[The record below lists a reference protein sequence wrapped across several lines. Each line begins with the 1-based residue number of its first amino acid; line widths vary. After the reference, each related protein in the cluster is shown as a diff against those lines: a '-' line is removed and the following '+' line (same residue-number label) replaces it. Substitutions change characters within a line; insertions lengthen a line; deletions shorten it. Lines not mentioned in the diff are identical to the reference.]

1 MKTKICSKCKEVI
14 KLCHYSNLQLLKE
27 EDNLRKDDKLNWKL
41 VEIDQIKDRLE
52 NLSFYFLERK
62 LTND

>member
-27 EDNLRKDDKLNWKL
+27 EDNLRKGDKLNWELKK
-41 VEIDQIKDRLE
+41 ID
-52 NLSFYFLERK
+52 
-62 LTND
+62 